1 MIKYGDLFQLN
12 PIETIIKLTHA
23 DEQSEAK
30 RLVSSFV
37 VTPSLA
43 KSFIDVILPQLTFSK
58 DHEKKG
64 IFVVG
69 NYGTGKSHVMSFVSI
84 LAENAGLLDHVMD
97 PDIRNE
103 FVAIAG
109 KYIVRRTEIGGS
121 QMNLY
126 GIVTHELSMV
136 AKQLGFSFE
145 WQPLGQIVNVKEEF
159 RRFMQAFEDYHPTKG
174 LLLVIDELLHYL
186 ETRDDQALQLDLSVL
201 RAIGEFCDES
211 RFVFI
216 AGLQQALFNNPRF
229 SFVAKSV
236 NRVKQRFEDLLIVD
250 RNVFELAEQYLFRKT
265 GQQRDQIRDLLKSQF
280 RLFEKVAPDIE
291 RFISVFPAH
300 PNFIDEFQRVHVVER
315 REILT
320 TLTREARVLLD
331 TEVDP
336 ANLILITTD
345 KYWPYVENDESLNT
359 NQTVK
364 TLKKH
369 VATICH
375 RIEDGFGLKED
386 KKAAVRL
393 INALAVNRMTTANPT
408 DPVGLTSIELKNNL
422 LWRTSIPID
431 DAEFLTGAAKR
442 LLELTRSVNNGQFLA
457 VAENSG
463 QYYIDPSRDKDYEQD
478 IRNYSKTLSREVLQ
492 RYLNEIV
499 LRTLLLDAVAPV
511 QEGRLWDY
519 ALLWPDNNVE
529 RPGWLF
535 FGFPNQ
541 RSTAYPP
548 RDFYIFFI
556 PSKRITGR
564 EDNCPDNVDEVYCFL
579 EDFPAAKIDRD
590 EALRLSDDAQDTYL
604 DKLAY
609 YAAAR
614 ELQSNSAGLD
624 RQGYEQ
630 EAKRKLER
638 IVEEFH
644 SHVGQWISLRFNGQ
658 KRTLEQWIT
667 EQAPARLNA
676 PLRSQIDALT
686 QGLLR
691 AHFEN
696 KYPDYPIFTER
707 IYENTRSAAAISA
720 IEIICGV
727 GQKTAQGKSVLR
739 ALALM
744 DGDLLTAEKSP
755 WLKLIMERLEGLPP
769 GQVLNQSDLFEK
781 REERIWLVG
790 TCLEAEWVHVTI
802 AAGIE
807 AGFLVVIGPNNQ
819 KYDAT
824 VLKMFYQ
831 NIRTWQDIIRIARP
845 ASVPIQTWHKL
856 FKVLG
861 CNVGL
866 LANPASYAEAIQVF
880 QTRLTEI
887 IPRLVE
893 LSAKLPQTL
902 QLASEPARQS
912 ITNFTARLE
921 DSKNK
926 FEPLQSFNSRAKMV
940 NLRLDDNEIAT
951 LRQATEDLTTA
962 EQLNDFITEQRPYLS
977 AIERYKQIHASD
989 ETFVSTLMNMEM
1001 QLNDVYCQPDRLKDQ
1016 NEKDQLTLS
1025 IRNSTNKAFAL
1036 YRHLHKQHSLDT
1048 NGDQRKRRLLEG
1060 PQLKRLNKLV
1070 NISVINRA
1078 GLDSLRQD
1086 LAVLGRHHACT
1097 DEELLSSPTGLC
1109 PTTKFDPRILIS
1121 DIPALERLTCCE
1133 AQAVNLENE
1142 WTAQLLRE
1150 LEDPAVQNSLLLV
1163 YGEEVQRISD
1173 FRAAK
1178 RLPDTVDDIFINA
1191 INTVL
1196 RGLRRRTVSSK
1207 NFAESVLGGAPLRPE
1222 EVRKRFDKWLE
1233 SQIGQEKPETVRIVL
1248 ED

>member
-1 MIKYGDLFQLN
+1 MMKYGDLFQLN

-23 DEQSEAK
+23 DEWSEAK

-43 KSFIDVILPQLTFSK
+43 KSFKDVILPQLSFSK
-58 DHEKKG
+58 DREKKG

-84 LAENAGLLDHVMD
+84 LAENSELLDQVMD
-97 PDIRNE
+97 PEIRNE
-103 FVAIAG
+103 FAAIAG
-109 KYIVRRTEIGGS
+109 KYVVRRTEIGGS

-126 GIVTHELSMV
+126 RIVTHELSMV

-145 WQPLGQIVNVKEEF
+145 WQSLNQIVNVKEEF
-159 RRFMQAFEDYHPTKG
+159 RRYMQAFEVCHPTKG

-229 SFVAKSV
+229 SFVAQSV

-250 RNVFELAEQYLFRKT
+250 RNVFELTEQYLFRKT
-265 GQQRDQIRDLLKSQF
+265 GQQRDQIRELMKEQF
-280 RLFEKVAPDIE
+280 PLFEKIASDIE
-291 RFISVFPAH
+291 RFVAVFPAH

-320 TLTREARVLLD
+320 MLTREARVLLD
-331 TEVDP
+331 TKVDS
-336 ANLILITTD
+336 ANLALITTD
-345 KYWPYVENDESLNT
+345 KYWPHVANDESLNT

-369 VATICH
+369 VATILY
-375 RIEDGFGLKED
+375 RIEDGFGPKED
-386 KKAAVRL
+386 KHAAVRL
-393 INALAVNRMTTANPT
+393 VNALAVNRMTTANPT
-408 DPVGLTSIELKNNL
+408 DPVGHTPFELKNNL
-422 LWRTSIPID
+422 LWRTPIPIS

-442 LLELTRSVNNGQFLA
+442 LLDLTRSVNNGQFLT
-457 VAENSG
+457 VAENSD

-478 IRNYSKTLSREVLQ
+478 IRNYSKTLSRDVLQ
-492 RYLNEIV
+492 RYLNETV
-499 LRTLLLDAVAPV
+499 LRALQLDAVAPV
-511 QEGRLWDY
+511 QEGRLWYY
-519 ALLWPDNNVE
+519 ALMWPDHNVE

-541 RSTAYPP
+541 RSTAHPP
-548 RDFYIFFI
+548 RDFYIFFL

-564 EDNCPDNVDEVYCFL
+564 EDICPDNVDEVYCFL
-579 EDFPAAKIDRD
+579 EDFPAAKFDRD
-590 EALRLSDDAQDTYL
+590 EALHLSEDAKDTFL
-604 DKLAY
+604 DNLSY

-614 ELQSNSAGLD
+614 ELQNNSIGSD
-624 RQGYEQ
+624 SQGYEQ

-644 SHVGQWISLRFNGQ
+644 SHVGQWLRLRFNGQ
-658 KRTLEQWIT
+658 TRTLEQWIN

-676 PLRSQIDALT
+676 PLRSQIDTLT
-686 QGLLR
+686 QGLFR

-696 KYPDYPIFTER
+696 KYPDYPIFSDR
-707 IYENTRSAAAISA
+707 IYEKTRSAAAISA
-720 IEIICGV
+720 IEIICNV
-727 GQKTAQGKSVLR
+727 GQKTAQGKNVLH

-744 DGDLLTAEKSP
+744 DGDLLTADKSS
-755 WLKLIMERLEGLPP
+755 WLKLILERLEGLQP

-781 REERIWLVG
+781 REERIWLAG
-790 TCLEAEWVHVTI
+790 TCLEAEWAHVSI

-807 AGFLVVIGPNNQ
+807 AGFLVVVGPNNQ

-824 VLKMFYQ
+824 MLNLFYQ
-831 NIRTWQDIIRIARP
+831 HVRTWQDIVRIARP

-856 FKVLG
+856 FKVVG

-866 LANPASYAEAIQVF
+866 LANPASYAEAIQAF

-902 QLASEPARQS
+902 PLASDPARQS
-912 ITNFTARLE
+912 VTDLAARLE
-921 DSKNK
+921 DGKKK
-926 FEPLQSFNSRAKMV
+926 FEPLQSFNSRAKMA
-940 NLRLDDNEIAT
+940 NLSLNDIMIAN
-951 LRQATEDLTTA
+951 LLQAAGDLATA
-962 EQLNDFITEQRPYLS
+962 ERLNGFITNQRPYLA
-977 AIERYKQIHASD
+977 AIERYKQILARN
-989 ETFVSTLMNMEM
+989 TAFVSTVSDLELR
-1001 QLNDVYCQPDRLKDQ
+1001 LNDVYCQPDQLLVQ
-1016 NEKDQLTLS
+1016 SEKDQLALA
-1025 IRNSTNKAFAL
+1025 IRDTVNKAFAL

-1060 PQLKRLNKLV
+1060 AQLKRLNKLV
-1070 NISVINRA
+1070 GISAIHRT
-1078 GLDSLRQD
+1078 GLDNLRQD

-1109 PTTKFDPRILIS
+1109 PTTKFDPRLLNT
-1121 DIPALERLTCCE
+1121 DIPALERLSDCE
-1133 AQAVNLENE
+1133 AQAEKLENK
-1142 WTAQLLRE
+1142 WTAQLLSE
-1150 LEDPAVQNSLLLV
+1150 LEDPAVQNSLSLV

-1173 FRAAK
+1173 FRTTK
-1178 RLPDTVDDIFINA
+1178 KLPDMVDDTFINA

-1196 RGLRRRTVSSK
+1196 RGLRRRTVRR
-1207 NFAESVLGGAPLRPE
+1207 NDFADTVLGGAPLRPDE
-1222 EVRKRFDKWLE
+1222 ARKRFEKWLE
-1233 SQIGQEKPETVRIVL
+1233 SQVGQEKPEIVRIVL